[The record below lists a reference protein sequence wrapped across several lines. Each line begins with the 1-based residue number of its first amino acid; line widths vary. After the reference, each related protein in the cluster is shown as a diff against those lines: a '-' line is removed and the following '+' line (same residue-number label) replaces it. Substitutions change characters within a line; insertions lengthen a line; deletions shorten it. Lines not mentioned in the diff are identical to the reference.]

1 MVISMKMSIGLMMP
15 ESMEVSKEGK
25 QRAIDYWM
33 YGDDKFEELAEAWGK
48 EVEDAELM
56 RCANCEYYDNRV
68 TVLKAL
74 DGDSGQG
81 FCKKFEFLCSDEA
94 SCQAWEGNCE
104 WGMDDAD

>member
-1 MVISMKMSIGLMMP
+1 MMSIGLMLP
-15 ESMEVSKEGK
+15 ENMEVSEDGK

-33 YGDDKFEELAEAWGK
+33 YGDDNFEGLAAAWGK
-48 EVEDAELM
+48 DLATAELK

-68 TVLKAL
+68 SVLKAL

-94 SCQAWEGNCE
+94 SCQAWEGCGE
-104 WGMDDAD
+104 YYSEDDD